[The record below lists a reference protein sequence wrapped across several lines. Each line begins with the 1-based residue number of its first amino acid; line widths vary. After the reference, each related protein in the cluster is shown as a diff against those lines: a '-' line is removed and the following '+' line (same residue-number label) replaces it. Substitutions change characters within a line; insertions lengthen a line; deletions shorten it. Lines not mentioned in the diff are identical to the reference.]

1 MRKKYGI
8 KGSPCFDCF
17 AGLCFG
23 GCLMCQ
29 DANQLMESEGLNV
42 PYCSL
47 SEAKAMAAKIAPKS

>member
-8 KGSPCFDCF
+8 KGSACFDCF

-23 GCLMCQ
+23 PCLACQ
-29 DANQLMESEGLNV
+29 DANQLMESGGLNV

-47 SEAKAMAAKIAPKS
+47 TEAKAISDKIAPK